1 MSPLEFLTLSLATFY
16 TADALVKRHGPFGV
30 FAALRNRFARSEN
43 ALLNCTI
50 CTAVWAAAGLYLI
63 SLWAWFPV
71 VILAAA
77 GAAVALRKYT
87 GMDYV

>member
-1 MSPLEFLTLSLATFY
+1 MSPLNFLILSLATFY
-16 TADALVKRHGPFGV
+16 TADALVKRHGPLGI
-30 FAALRNRFARSEN
+30 FAALRARFAKSDT

-63 SLWAWFPV
+63 SLLTWIPV
-71 VILAAA
+71 IILAAA